1 MRKLFSL
8 LFVTLLTSSAFA
20 QYNTGGYSF
29 DRENMYYGIRI
40 GINSSSISC
49 DFPELD
55 ASASRVG
62 MSLGGV
68 IGLRLSE
75 SHPTFL
81 ESGLYYIQKGGKG
94 SGYNV
99 NINYLEAPVLIKYGF
114 QSSSS
119 DLAFL
124 PFFGP
129 YFAYAIGGKY
139 KMGEHKHSVFKSNYY
154 NHADVGF
161 KLGCGFE
168 YQMLYGE
175 IGYQFSVTDISDIDE
190 PAHVKGIFI
199 HFGVNF

>member
-1 MRKLFSL
+1 MRKVFSL
-8 LFVTLLTSSAFA
+8 LLIVLMASPVLA

-29 DRENMYYGIRI
+29 ESDKLYYGIRI
-40 GINSSSISC
+40 GMNSSSIGS
-49 DFPELD
+49 DNELLD
-55 ASASRVG
+55 ASSSRVG

-94 SGYNV
+94 KGYKV
-99 NINYLEAPVLIKYGF
+99 ELNYLEVPVLIKYGF
-114 QSSSS
+114 QASGS

-124 PFFGP
+124 PFVGP
-129 YFAYAIGGKY
+129 YFSYAIGGKY
-139 KMGEHKHSVFKSNYY
+139 KEGGTKHSSFKSGFY

-168 YQMLYGE
+168 YHMLYGE
-175 IGYQFSVTDISDIDE
+175 IGYQFGVTDISDIDD
-190 PAHVKGIFI
+190 PAHIRGLFL